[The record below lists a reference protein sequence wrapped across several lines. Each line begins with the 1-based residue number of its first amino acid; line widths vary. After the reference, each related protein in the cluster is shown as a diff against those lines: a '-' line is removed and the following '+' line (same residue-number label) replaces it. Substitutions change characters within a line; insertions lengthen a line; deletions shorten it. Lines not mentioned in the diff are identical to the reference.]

1 MTKLDNK
8 RRVVKPALVVAI
20 TSALA
25 LFTDQVTKMWA
36 LEHLST
42 GEVRPFIGSFIRL
55 QLVFNPG
62 AAFSFLAHATW
73 IFTVMAVA
81 ISVGVIYLI
90 PRIQSLAWAGALGLL
105 LGGAIGN
112 LIDRLVRPPAFG
124 VGHVIDFLNWNGW
137 FVGNVADIWI
147 VLAAFGLFVLAILGI
162 PMSSDSEMGETDRY
176 EDDSG
181 V

>member
-1 MTKLDNK
+1 M
-8 RRVVKPALVVAI
+8 RVSVKPAVVVALM
-20 TSALA
+20 SALA
-25 LFTDQVTKMWA
+25 LVTDQVTKIWA
-36 LEHLST
+36 LENLSV

-62 AAFSFLAHATW
+62 AAFSFLAHSTW
-73 IFTVMAVA
+73 IFTIVAVVMSGA
-81 ISVGVIYLI
+81 VIYVI
-90 PRIQSLAWAGALGLL
+90 PRIHSLAWACALGLL

-147 VLAAFGLFVLAILGI
+147 VLAAAGLFALATLGI
-162 PMSSDSEMGETDRY
+162 PMSDDSEKAATMY
-176 EDDSG
+176 EDDAG
-181 V
+181 D